1 MWSIG
6 ITPGWMVNACHDLGK
21 NAGTSTLS
29 QRHLL
34 QTTRVGSK
42 STMIYQPIMSRVL
55 TVVRMTLEVTA
66 RERKE
71 EGKRRTAFLC
81 LND

>member
-1 MWSIG
+1 
-6 ITPGWMVNACHDLGK
+6 MVNACSDLGK

-42 STMIYQPIMSRVL
+42 LRMIYRQTLSRISALVAL
-55 TVVRMTLEVTA
+55 TVEVKM
-66 RERKE
+66 RER
-71 EGKRRTAFLC
+71 GG
-81 LND
+81 